1 MAWCLVLWFLQRVY
15 CLRVLVASLSA
26 GTRSRRAIIT
36 EVGVVTKDD
45 SQSFIAGLREQL
57 QSVSAA

>member
-15 CLRVLVASLSA
+15 CLRALVASLSA
-26 GTRSRRAIIT
+26 ETRSRRAIIT